1 MVTEK
6 EVNFVSAVVYVKKG
20 GDSVRDFLEYLFGV
34 FDSRFASYEFVCVND
49 GAGEEELGGIRQF
62 GQEHGIRLLTVVN
75 MLAGRKGAGLENSM
89 TAGRDAA
96 IGDYIFEFDSTF
108 ADYSP
113 QDIMTAYEKCLAG
126 ADIVSAVPKQQ
137 RTGIFSRMFYRLL
150 NSCLQTPAELA
161 ADRFRVLSRRAVNSI
176 EAYSRTV
183 PYRKAVYAS
192 SGMKCA
198 AVRYDSGRTGKKL
211 SSDAPGLE
219 AAGDAVILFTD
230 LAYRVSLGFSVM
242 MALLLAG
249 YGIYAVSVHLSRP
262 DAVAGGWASLAVLIC
277 AGFLAVFIL
286 LAVMFRYLEMLL
298 RLSFKKRQYA
308 VTSVEKL

>member
-1 MVTEK
+1 
-6 EVNFVSAVVYVKKG
+6 
-20 GDSVRDFLEYLFGV
+20 
-34 FDSRFASYEFVCVND
+34 
-49 GAGEEELGGIRQF
+49 
-62 GQEHGIRLLTVVN
+62 
-75 MLAGRKGAGLENSM
+75 
-89 TAGRDAA
+89 
-96 IGDYIFEFDSTF
+96 
-108 ADYSP
+108 
-113 QDIMTAYEKCLAG
+113 
-126 ADIVSAVPKQQ
+126 
-137 RTGIFSRMFYRLL
+137 
-150 NSCLQTPAELA
+150 
-161 ADRFRVLSRRAVNSI
+161 
-176 EAYSRTV
+176 
-183 PYRKAVYAS
+183 
-192 SGMKCA
+192 MKCA

-211 SSDAPGLE
+211 SSDVPGLE